1 MLVVSAVPAGAG
13 QGVVCLQVLSLSPF
27 HTEMGE
33 MFSVLSLCFAAV
45 VAAGQARA
53 GQEQLWAQAGTLLW
67 GRTGTQEAP
76 GGFRRLRRLQG
87 EQESSPG
94 PGKAAL
100 SGGCWCRGALSTPRE
115 GKGEW
120 TGLRQYRD
128 KATVVAEELG
138 SWMQHMVI

>member
-45 VAAGQARA
+45 LAAGQARA
-53 GQEQLWAQAGTLLW
+53 GQEQLWAQAGALLW

-76 GGFRRLRRLQG
+76 GRAG
-87 EQESSPG
+87 EQPG
-94 PGKAAL
+94 PGESSSVRRMLVQGSSEHTQGRERGVDRAEAVPRQGNSRGRGTGQLDAAHGYL
-100 SGGCWCRGALSTPRE
+100 NLI
-115 GKGEW
+115 
-120 TGLRQYRD
+120 Q
-128 KATVVAEELG
+128 
-138 SWMQHMVI
+138 